1 MFAIHTQYV
10 GKLKV
15 LGTYR
20 LETAEGAIKHG
31 QSSIRNTKTTKIK
44 NTTQYVLDNTIP
56 KQTNN
61 VNRTLATVQL
71 EVRTNRT
78 WFLFGITI

>member
-1 MFAIHTQYV
+1 VKYIKCVIIGTGCDVRYTQYF

-15 LGTYR
+15 LGKYR

-31 QSSIRNTKTTKIK
+31 QSPIRNTKTTKTK
-44 NTTQYVLDNTIP
+44 NTTQYVLDNTIR

-61 VNRTLATVQL
+61 VNRT
-71 EVRTNRT
+71 
-78 WFLFGITI
+78 